1 MSEFFAEVS
10 WIGSVTGPMLSQV
23 LIAALLPQGRP
34 PPLAA
39 SRLEIEDEIGVK
51 QTIVNFTTPAG

>member
-1 MSEFFAEVS
+1 
-10 WIGSVTGPMLSQV
+10 MLSQV